1 MPRELIRAKGH
12 DRARSLGH
20 LGNAWIE
27 FFVVHGPGDVQGMPV
42 RHGQEYYDYV
52 VDCYAC
58 GDEATNNHLL
68 YDSAFFSRPK
78 GSDKSGLGAR
88 LALFEAFGP
97 CRFAGWAAGGEV
109 YRDPWGLGFEYVY
122 EPGEPMGAP
131 VHVPYIRIM
140 ATEEGQTGNVYD
152 SIHYNLT
159 DDDAPLSK
167 VPGVKAGLAQISLP
181 GGGEI
186 TPSTAS
192 SASKDGGKETF
203 VVFDE
208 THLYNT
214 PELRRMYKTVTRNMR
229 KRKKI
234 AGTWYLETTTM
245 YAPGEDSVAE
255 ATYKEAQRIKERQ
268 PIRQRL
274 MYDHRWGEC
283 EDLSQLEQLKI
294 AIAEAFGEAI
304 DWNDLQGIVDEFTD
318 SRSNTQDS
326 RRYFLNAATETAD
339 VWFAQRE
346 LAAIPRP
353 DDPLTDRD
361 VIALGFDGSRKRNR
375 GVTDATALI
384 AFRLRDRCLFEVR
397 IWEQPLGPEGE
408 SWEIPRLEVDAEVRD
423 AFRRFTVVAFYAD
436 PAKWEETVGTW
447 ERDFGPRLK
456 IKATREHPIQWWMT
470 GNRNRV
476 VIAALK
482 NFAEAVFEKTLR
494 LAASPAL
501 LRHLANGRRR
511 SVPKVGTTV
520 MKEHPD
526 SEKKIDGFIAS
537 MLAYTAGMDALA
549 AGVKAEPERVHVPRR
564 IR

>member
-12 DRARSLGH
+12 NRNRSLGF
-20 LGNAWIE
+20 LANAWIE
-27 FFVVHGPGDVQGMPV
+27 YFVVHGPGDVQGQPV
-42 RHGQEYYDYV
+42 QHGDEYAGFV
-52 VDCYAC
+52 VDCYVC
-58 GDEATNNHLL
+58 GDDATNNHLL
-68 YDSAFFSRPK
+68 YDSVFFSRPK
-78 GSDKSGLGAR
+78 GSDKSGMGAR
-88 LALFEAFGP
+88 LALFEGFGP
-97 CRFAGWAAGGEV
+97 CRFIGWAKGGET
-109 YRDPWGLGFEYVY
+109 YRDPWGLGFEYEYVA
-122 EPGEPMGAP
+122 GEPMGAP

-152 SIHYNLT
+152 SIYYNLT
-159 DDDAPLSK
+159 DEDARLAK
-167 VPGVKAGLAQISLP
+167 VPGVRANLAKIDLS

-192 SASKDGGKETF
+192 SAAKDGGKETF

-229 KRKKI
+229 KRKKF

-245 YAPGEDSVAE
+245 YAKGQNSIAE
-255 ATYKEAQRIKERQ
+255 ATFAEAQRIKERQ
-268 PIRQRL
+268 PARQRL
-274 MYDHRWGEC
+274 LYDHRWGEC
-283 EDLSQLEQLKI
+283 ENISELDQLAI
-294 AIAEAFGEAI
+294 AIKEAFGEAI
-304 DWNDLQGIVDEFTD
+304 EWNDLQGIIDDFHDTRND
-318 SRSNTQDS
+318 PQDS
-326 RRYFLNAATETAD
+326 RRYFLNAAMD
-339 VWFAQRE
+339 VGDAWFFERD
-346 LAAIPRP
+346 LAGVFDP
-353 DDPLTDRD
+353 DAVLSDRD

-384 AFRLRDRCLFEVR
+384 ACRLRDRCLFELR
-397 IWEQPLGPEGE
+397 IWEQPTGE
-408 SWEIPRLEVDAEVRD
+408 AGKTWEIPRLEVDGEVRA
-423 AFRRFTVVAFYAD
+423 AFKRFSVVAFYAD

-456 IKATREHPIQWWMT
+456 KKATNEHPIQWWMT

-494 LAASPAL
+494 HNGASAMV
-501 LRHLANGRRR
+501 RHLLNGRRR
-511 SVPKVGTTV
+511 QVAKVGTTV

-526 SEKKIDGFIAS
+526 SELKIDGFIAAL
-537 MLAYTAGMDALA
+537 LAYTAAIDALA
-549 AGVKAEPERVHVPRR
+549 AGVKAEAEPVHVPRR